1 MPQKENLAK
10 GNVERIGETENAFI
24 YQKTSDG
31 RELKKNSGEMKDRL
45 LLSDHKA
52 AFQYVIEALLDSKMG
67 ILKSIQDIDVVAHRV
82 VHGGEH
88 YSDSVIITQ
97 DVLQVIEDLAD
108 LAPLHNPANVQGIRS
123 AMEVLPGI
131 PQTATFDT
139 AFHQT
144 IPEQA
149 FRYALP
155 NEMYEKY
162 QIRRYGFHGT
172 SHRYVASKALELLN
186 RSAENTNLI
195 SCHLGN
201 GCSITAIS
209 KGKSVDTSMGFT
221 PLEGLM
227 MGTRSGDIDPAIIPY
242 LVINKGY
249 SIEEVNKILNKKSG
263 ALGLYEKTNDMR
275 DIVEAAQNGD
285 KKAQLT
291 LDIYTYRIKKYIG
304 AYCALMIKVDVL
316 IFTGGVGQN
325 SWFIRQMICRH
336 LQNLGIHLD
345 KELNREIGGNTG
357 SISHDYSPI
366 TIMVIPTDE
375 EQQMAIDA
383 YDLVDEKWPVKIIR

>member
-1 MPQKENLAK
+1 MNNLTILVINCGSSSLKYQLFKMPQKENLAK

-155 NEMYEKY
+155 NEMYEK
-162 QIRRYGFHGT
+162 
-172 SHRYVASKALELLN
+172 
-186 RSAENTNLI
+186 
-195 SCHLGN
+195 
-201 GCSITAIS
+201 
-209 KGKSVDTSMGFT
+209 
-221 PLEGLM
+221 
-227 MGTRSGDIDPAIIPY
+227 
-242 LVINKGY
+242 
-249 SIEEVNKILNKKSG
+249 
-263 ALGLYEKTNDMR
+263 
-275 DIVEAAQNGD
+275 
-285 KKAQLT
+285 
-291 LDIYTYRIKKYIG
+291 
-304 AYCALMIKVDVL
+304 
-316 IFTGGVGQN
+316 
-325 SWFIRQMICRH
+325 
-336 LQNLGIHLD
+336 
-345 KELNREIGGNTG
+345 
-357 SISHDYSPI
+357 
-366 TIMVIPTDE
+366 
-375 EQQMAIDA
+375 
-383 YDLVDEKWPVKIIR
+383 